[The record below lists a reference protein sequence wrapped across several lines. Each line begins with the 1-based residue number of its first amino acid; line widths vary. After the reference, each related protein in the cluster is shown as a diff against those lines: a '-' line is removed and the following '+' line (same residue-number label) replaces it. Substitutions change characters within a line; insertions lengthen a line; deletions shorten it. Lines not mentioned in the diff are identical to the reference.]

1 MAIFY
6 EHIKGL
12 ASGDVS
18 SESTI
23 FQYLKWQT
31 HNTDQIQSNLPKFL
45 IKVDENTEDYEHL
58 VVSGNINQTLKGQF
72 TFVQTP
78 IFNTGLKTNTSLEL
92 PSNWKI
98 SVNKNNL
105 LIQNI
110 GTPTKTPLS
119 ISNSGIGV
127 TALGCSGNINVT
139 NGGNITV
146 QKTDNNNG
154 NIVVNGGN
162 INVNNSGNIVVSG
175 HIEATY
181 FNATSDKRLKTNL
194 QPLPSVLSFVCSTP
208 IYSFNYTQ
216 TNQPSIGVMAQDV
229 DAEKYGDFKLTVAD
243 AEIGYLSVHESKFVY
258 VLWKAIQE
266 QQEEIDQLKAELNKL
281 KKTEN

>member
-12 ASGDVS
+12 ASGDVN

-31 HNTDQIQSNLPKFL
+31 HNTDKIQSNLPKFL
-45 IKVDENTEDYEHL
+45 IKVNENTEDYEHL

-98 SVNKNNL
+98 SVNNNNL

-139 NGGNITV
+139 NGDVSLTQGNIALA
-146 QKTDNNNG
+146 K
-154 NIVVNGGN
+154 
-162 INVNNSGNIVVSG
+162 G
-175 HIEATY
+175 HITVTSNTTNDGYVQALF